1 MVNNLLLGKQ
11 RINYLC
17 IIMEDIRSVIEKGTK
32 TRKPVASYPA
42 LDFGKIPPQAVELE
56 EAVLG
61 AIMLEKDAYTAV
73 IDILKPEIFYKP
85 VHQTIFKAIQS
96 LFEKSEPIDILTVTQ
111 ELKEKGQLE
120 IVGGPYYIASL
131 TSRVGS
137 AANIEFHCKILVE
150 KFIKR
155 ELIRIS
161 SEIITNAFEET
172 SDVFDVLD
180 KAEQSLFDVAQ
191 GNLNRG
197 STKMSDLLRD
207 AIRQIEEASKNE
219 NKSRGVPSGFDE
231 LDRVTSGWQNS
242 NLIIIAARPGM
253 GKTAF
258 SLSLARNAAVDYGI
272 PVGIFSL
279 EMEAIELVNR
289 LIAAETNID
298 SEKIK
303 KGNLRPD
310 EWEALH
316 ANLNKL
322 AEAPIFI
329 NDTPGIT
336 IFDFRA
342 IARRLHQHHK
352 VGLIIIDYLQLMRG
366 SAETRG
372 MREQEISL
380 ISRSLKAIAKELRIP
395 IIALSQLSRKV
406 EDRGGDKRPQLSDLR
421 ESGAIEQDADMVCFI
436 YRPEYYGIENDEN
449 GDSLKGIAQIIIAK
463 NRHGQTRDVTLG
475 FIASQTKF
483 INLDKAGFGNNFM
496 APDIEIDREIAIK
509 TLPSKNWDN
518 AIADDDPPF

>member
-1 MVNNLLLGKQ
+1 
-11 RINYLC
+11 
-17 IIMEDIRSVIEKGTK
+17 MEDIKSVIEKGTK
-32 TRKPVASYPA
+32 TRKPVASNPA
-42 LDFGKIPPQAVELE
+42 LDFGKIPPQAVDLE

-61 AIMLEKDAYTAV
+61 AIMLEKDAYTAI
-73 IDILKPEIFYKP
+73 IDILKPDIFYKP

-111 ELKEKGQLE
+111 ELKENGQLE

-161 SEIITNAFEET
+161 SEVITNAFEET

-180 KAEQSLFDVAQ
+180 KAEQGLFDVAQ

-197 STKMSDLLRD
+197 NTKMSDLVRD

-219 NKSRGVPSGFDE
+219 NKSRGVPSGFDD

-242 NLIIIAARPGM
+242 NLIIVAARPGM

-258 SLSLARNAAVDYGI
+258 ALSMARNAAIDYGI

-475 FIASQTKF
+475 FIGSQTKF
-483 INLDKAGFGNNFM
+483 INLDKAGFGYNFV
-496 APDIEIDREIAIK
+496 APDIEIDREISIK

-518 AIADDDPPF
+518 AIADDESPF

>member
-1 MVNNLLLGKQ
+1 
-11 RINYLC
+11 
-17 IIMEDIRSVIEKGTK
+17 MEEIKSVIEKATK
-32 TRKPVASYPA
+32 ARKPAPVNPS
-42 LDFGKIPPQAVELE
+42 LDYGKIPPQAVELE

-85 VHQTIFKAIQS
+85 IHQTIFQAIQS
-96 LFEKSEPIDILTVTQ
+96 LFQKSEPIDILTVTQ

-150 KFIKR
+150 KFLKR

-161 SEIITNAFEET
+161 SEVITESFEET
-172 SDVFDVLD
+172 TDVFDVLD
-180 KAEQSLFDVAQ
+180 KAEQGLFEVAQ

-197 STKMSDLLRD
+197 SMKMSDLVRD
-207 AIRQIEEASKNE
+207 AIKQMEDASKNE
-219 NKSRGVPSGFDE
+219 NKSRGVPSGFDD
-231 LDRVTSGWQNS
+231 LDKVTSGWQNS
-242 NLIIIAARPGM
+242 NLIIVAARPGM

-258 SLSLARNAAVDYGI
+258 ALSMARNAAIDYGV
-272 PVGIFSL
+272 PVAVFSL

-298 SEKIK
+298 SDKIK

-336 IFDFRA
+336 VFEFRA

-352 VGLIIIDYLQLMRG
+352 VGLIVIDYLQLMRG

-380 ISRSLKAIAKELRIP
+380 ISRTLKSVAKELRIP

-406 EDRGGDKRPQLSDLR
+406 EDRGGHKRPQLADLR

-436 YRPEYYGIENDEN
+436 YRPEYYGIEHDEN

-475 FIASQTKF
+475 FIGSQTKF
-483 INLDKAGFGNNFM
+483 INLDKAGFGNNYTP
-496 APDIEIDREIAIK
+496 PDIEIDREVAIK

-518 AIADDDPPF
+518 AISDDEPPF